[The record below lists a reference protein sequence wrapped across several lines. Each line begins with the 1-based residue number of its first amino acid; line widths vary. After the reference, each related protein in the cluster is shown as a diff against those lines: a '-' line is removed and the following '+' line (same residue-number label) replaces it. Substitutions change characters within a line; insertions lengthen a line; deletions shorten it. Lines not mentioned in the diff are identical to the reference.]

1 MTAFLVAILEERL
14 EERNRRLM
22 EINKELANLAV
33 QDNLTRLPNRL
44 FLLDY
49 AQYLFIEHKINKKS
63 FAFYILIWTVSRQ

>member
-44 FLLDY
+44 FC
-49 AQYLFIEHKINKKS
+49 
-63 FAFYILIWTVSRQ
+63 